1 MVIFIPPDFLG
12 SAPSTRDTR
21 LRDITIASLTASTF
35 LYVASA
41 SFLASSVNPI
51 VPALR
56 DPKVRAAT
64 FCTGIILFHLGN
76 MVSAFIIFLLTDHF
90 ELKVA
95 FWATLAVL
103 LAATVFE
110 LLNLFLASFAIGII
124 LAIVLFFWFF
134 HAPVFALIFIPNT
147 MRPKVGTLRSRR
159 SFRLI

>member
-21 LRDITIASLTASTF
+21 LRDIIIASLTASTF

-41 SFLASSVNPI
+41 SFLASCVNPI

-56 DPKVRAAT
+56 DPKVRAGT

-76 MVSAFIIFLLTDHF
+76 MVSAFIIFLLTNHF

-103 LAATVFE
+103 IAATVFE

-124 LAIVLFFWFF
+124 LAIVLLFAGFFM
-134 HAPVFALIFIPNT
+134 HQYLH
-147 MRPKVGTLRSRR
+147 
-159 SFRLI
+159 